1 MAQCRSENMTVGPVT
16 LAFPHLF
23 QPQKPRDSNNEPKYN
38 AVAILTRAQYDQLLP
53 LMMFSASAFRNGES
67 NRADFKWG
75 MKPCSN
81 EPERYPVAAQRGMYF
96 MTVSCSQ
103 EFKPRV
109 VDANRQDIIDPG
121 VVRDGT
127 QAYIS
132 VNFYDYNKAGNI
144 GVAAGL
150 GPVMIVGDGEVL
162 NTGGGVSVD
171 AAASDAAATGAT
183 ASCTAA
189 AASHAAA
196 TGATASCTAAAS
208 HAAATGATAAASWV
222 SARLRATPAV
232 ITHGQG
238 WPQPGE

>member
-171 AAASDAAATGAT
+171 AAFAGVQVQQPMGPGGAPMQQPPMQQPQ
-183 ASCTAA
+183 A
-189 AASHAAA
+189 
-196 TGATASCTAAAS
+196 
-208 HAAATGATAAASWV
+208 
-222 SARLRATPAV
+222 
-232 ITHGQG
+232 
-238 WPQPGE
+238 PQPPAQQQPPMQQPQAPQQQPPGYPPGYVPPQQ

>member
-67 NRADFKWG
+67 NRADFK
-75 MKPCSN
+75 
-81 EPERYPVAAQRGMYF
+81 
-96 MTVSCSQ
+96 
-103 EFKPRV
+103 PRV

-171 AAASDAAATGAT
+171 AAFAGVQVQQPMGPGGAPMQQPPMQQPQ
-183 ASCTAA
+183 A
-189 AASHAAA
+189 
-196 TGATASCTAAAS
+196 
-208 HAAATGATAAASWV
+208 
-222 SARLRATPAV
+222 
-232 ITHGQG
+232 
-238 WPQPGE
+238 PQPPAQQQQPPMQQPQAPQPPAQQQPPMQQPQAPQQQPPGYPPGYVPPQQ